1 MQLKEIEKLAASVME
16 KAVDAKEVAGVN
28 LLVLKDKAPVLSL
41 HAGYADLENKVLM
54 EDDTIMRLYSMSKP
68 VTAACM
74 MILMQRGLVDLNDP
88 VSKFIPAFANQTYV
102 NGNTLSLVQRQ
113 MTVHDLLFMTSGL
126 SYGSDSAA
134 GKATSDLFAEMDTRL
149 STEDAMT
156 TREFADRVGKNPLEF
171 EPSSNFMYG
180 VIITCFKII
189 DLTDNLLFFL
199 LSPLFCVL
207 ISTVNFQITIHQR
220 RWKRCQIQVFS
231 FLRKSSLV
239 FLRFMHAQK
248 MD

>member
-16 KAVDAKEVAGVN
+16 RAVDAKEVAGVN

-41 HAGYADLENKVLM
+41 QAGYADLENKVLM
-54 EDDTIMRLYSMSKP
+54 ADDTIMRLYSMSKP

-102 NGNTLSLVQRQ
+102 NGNSLSLVQRP

-134 GKATSDLFAEMDTRL
+134 GKATSDLFAEMDARL
-149 STEDAMT
+149 STKDAMT
-156 TREFADRVGKNPLEF
+156 TRECRQMLFLVPALWCLDKLFHLNGIWLAFPVAETATLLVALVMMAWHRRKN
-171 EPSSNFMYG
+171 
-180 VIITCFKII
+180 
-189 DLTDNLLFFL
+189 
-199 LSPLFCVL
+199 
-207 ISTVNFQITIHQR
+207 IS
-220 RWKRCQIQVFS
+220 
-231 FLRKSSLV
+231 
-239 FLRFMHAQK
+239 
-248 MD
+248 